1 MKTISTTFKRN
12 LAVLIIIA
20 SAVIYFNCDDA
31 GTVVAVTDYCISG
44 QISGWTLGAKTLHAD
59 IRNKSGASFL
69 WATCPIDA
77 AGNFNI
83 CLSSAV
89 PDSTLYASDSLFYSG
104 CAAGGTATFNPS
116 DSRGTEIFSLKVYD
130 GDTAIGTLRKKNYTT
145 LTAGSF
151 YLVYIYANKNVSASG
166 WKYCG
171 NDTLSFDGAAVTGWN
186 KIVKNY
192 TRVDTTAYSI
202 LYNTTEP
209 PGATWKYTS
218 YTDEIYMERD
228 YHR

>member
-31 GTVVAVTDYCISG
+31 GIVPAVTDYCISG
-44 QISGWTLGAKTLHAD
+44 QITGWTLGTKTLHAY
-59 IRNKSGASFL
+59 IRNKSGASFSYS
-69 WATCPIDA
+69 TCPIDA
-77 AGNFNI
+77 SGNFNI
-83 CLSSAV
+83 CLSGAV
-89 PDSTLYASDSLFYSG
+89 PDSTLYASDSIFYSG
-104 CAAGGTATFNPS
+104 CTAGGTATFIPS
-116 DSRGTEIFSLKVYD
+116 DSRGTEIFSLKVKS
-130 GDTAIGTLRKKNYTT
+130 GDTSIGYIRKNNYTV
-145 LTAGSF
+145 LAAGSF
-151 YLVYIYANKNVSASG
+151 SLTYIFANKDVSATG

-171 NDTLSFDGAAVTGWN
+171 GDTLFFIGSAVKGWN
-186 KIVKNY
+186 KVVKNY

-209 PGATWKYTS
+209 PGAIWKYTS
-218 YTDEIYMERD
+218 YTDDFYMEKD